1 MVENMAAELPWR
13 RRMRSSLFL
22 KRLLALAVVDVLA
35 VVEAMNFED
44 GGLVDDEEKA
54 RSVGCVITRLA
65 ASECG
70 FWKDCSIATFRCA
83 RACRGRLTAAQMH
96 HDAGYH
102 PYFPPCTRANED
114 RRQTI
119 LRMMGTM
126 QRTTADDTEEFRDLE
141 RRLAEAALRQPEL
154 RPRLAAFPGRYGLP
168 AAPNCRS

>member
-22 KRLLALAVVDVLA
+22 KRLLALPVVDVLA

-44 GGLVDDEEKA
+44 GGLVDDEEKT

-70 FWKDCSIATFRCA
+70 FWKDCSIATCRRA

-102 PYFPPCTRANED
+102 PYFPP
-114 RRQTI
+114 
-119 LRMMGTM
+119 
-126 QRTTADDTEEFRDLE
+126 
-141 RRLAEAALRQPEL
+141 
-154 RPRLAAFPGRYGLP
+154 
-168 AAPNCRS
+168 